1 MQTWCDWPMAG
12 IVERYLDAIVSH
24 DWDVVGE
31 CVADDIIRVGPYGD
45 RFDGKDD
52 YLAYIS
58 DTMPKLEGYSMQL
71 HRVTYVDDG
80 VAFAE
85 LSETV
90 AVGGNPMRT
99 PEVLVFEFDG
109 ERRISRVDI
118 FIQTLPR

>member
-1 MQTWCDWPMAG
+1 MDG

-31 CVADDIIRVGPYGD
+31 CVADDIDRIGPYGD
-45 RFDGKDD
+45 RFHGRDE

-58 DTMPKLEGYSMQL
+58 ATMPKLEAYSMEL

-80 VAFAE
+80 RAFAE

-90 AVGGNPMRT
+90 EVDGKPMLT
-99 PEVLVFEFDG
+99 PEVLVFELDDR
-109 ERRISRVDI
+109 RRISSVRI
-118 FIQTLPR
+118 FIQTLRS